1 MSLTTPPFIRKGALF
16 GLVSPAG
23 KIGPDVIPRAEKFL
37 ADNGFRSRRAAH
49 ADSQHYQF
57 SAADS
62 DRAADM
68 QLMLDDPEID
78 VIWCCRGGY
87 GSSRIIEKLDF
98 SGLAKNPKWIVGYS
112 DITVFHS
119 TLSGRHNMVSI
130 HGPMPVNLP
139 ENPGD
144 AGPEWDHLL
153 SLLQGKNLTIKTDE
167 NPFNISGTAKGRLI
181 GGNLSLL
188 AALRGT
194 PYDFDPAGKILF
206 IEEVGEQIYH
216 LDRMMQNLK
225 TGGQLE
231 GLAGVIIGHLTN
243 MQDNTTPFG
252 LSAKGV
258 IHEAVHPLGI
268 PVLFDFPAGHEKP
281 NEPLLMG
288 GQIEMEVDARGGMV
302 GMNLE
307 KIV

>member
-1 MSLTTPPFIRKGALF
+1 MSITTPPFIREGAIF

-23 KIGPDVIPRAEKFL
+23 KIDPEVIQKAEKFL
-37 ADNGFRSRRAAH
+37 ADRGFRSRRAAH

-62 DRAADM
+62 NRATDM
-68 QLMLDDPEID
+68 QLMLDDPEIE

-98 SGLAKNPKWIVGYS
+98 SGIAKHPKWIVGYS

-119 TLSGRHNMVSI
+119 TLSGLYNMTSI

-139 ENPGD
+139 DNPREE
-144 AGPEWDHLL
+144 GPQWGHLL
-153 SLLQGKNLTIKTDE
+153 SLLQGQELTIKTDK
-167 NPFNISGTAKGRLI
+167 NPFNIPGTAKGRLI
-181 GGNLSLL
+181 GGNMSLL
-188 AALRGT
+188 AAMRGT

-225 TGGQLE
+225 SGGKLE
-231 GLAGVIIGHLTN
+231 GLAGVVIGHLTH
-243 MQDNTTPFG
+243 MQDNSTPFG

-258 IHEAVHPLGI
+258 IHEKVHSLGI

-288 GQIEMEVDARGGMV
+288 GQIEMEVNSRGGMV
-302 GMNLE
+302 RMRP
-307 KIV
+307 

>member
-1 MSLTTPPFIRKGALF
+1 MSITTPPFIREGATF

-23 KIGPDVIPRAEKFL
+23 KIDPEVVPRAEKFL
-37 ADNGFRSRRAAH
+37 AYNGFRSRRAAH

-68 QLMLDDPEID
+68 QLMLDDPKID

-87 GSSRIIEKLDF
+87 GSSRVIDKLDF
-98 SGLAKNPKWIVGYS
+98 SSMAKHPKWIVGYS

-119 TLSGRHNMVSI
+119 TLSGLYNTTSI

-139 ENPGD
+139 ENTRD
-144 AGPEWDHLL
+144 EGPEWTHLL
-153 SLLQGKNLTIKTDE
+153 NLLQGKEVTIKTDE
-167 NPFNISGTAKGRLI
+167 DPFNISGTAKGRLI
-181 GGNLSLL
+181 GGNMSLL
-188 AALRGT
+188 AAMRGT

-225 TGGQLE
+225 TGGKLE
-231 GLAGVIIGHLTN
+231 GLAGIIIGHLTN

-258 IHEAVHPLGI
+258 IHEKVHPLGI
-268 PVLFDFPAGHEKP
+268 PVLFGFPAGHEKP

-288 GQIEMEVDARGGMV
+288 GQIEMEVNSRGGIV
-302 GMNLE
+302 RMNH
-307 KIV
+307 